1 MINLIKNEFYKIK
14 ISKIIIS
21 YMFYIILLLL
31 MNKYSDKSVEEL
43 SFNII
48 PFIGIFICLFWGGTI
63 SNEIEKGTFRFYLTK
78 PVSRHKVY
86 VSKLFTMYIY
96 CYIGTLL
103 ILLISSIVSSKI
115 NLLYYSKF
123 LTYSIPLYFLSTF
136 IIYLSNKFKNTS
148 FTIVCSVLL
157 FSFSLFLSQIL
168 FKIKFNFIEFTFLP
182 YLDFTLFDDKNN
194 LKAVNSLFNVSLSL
208 KRGLLINTIYTFLF
222 YLFGV
227 VSFMKKDIKS

>member
-1 MINLIKNEFYKIK
+1 MINLIKNEFNKIK
-14 ISKIIIS
+14 ISKVVLS
-21 YMFYIILLLL
+21 YLFYATLLLL
-31 MNKYSDKSVEEL
+31 MNKYSDKNIEDL

-86 VSKLFTMYIY
+86 VSKLITTYIY
-96 CYIGTLL
+96 SYVGTLM
-103 ILLISSIVSSKI
+103 ILLITSIISSKI

-136 IIYLSNKFKNTS
+136 VIYLSNKFKSTS
-148 FTIVCSVLL
+148 FIVICGVLL

-168 FKIKFNFIEFTFLP
+168 FKIKFNFIELTFLP
-182 YLDFTLFDDKNN
+182 YLDFTIFDDENN
-194 LKAVNSLFNVSLSL
+194 LKEINSLFNVSLSL
-208 KRGLLINTIYTFLF
+208 KKGVLIDVIYTFIF
-222 YLFGV
+222 YLIGV
-227 VSFMKKDIKS
+227 ISFMKKDIKS

>member
-14 ISKIIIS
+14 ISKIITS
-21 YMFYIILLLL
+21 YIFFITLLLL
-31 MNKYSDKSVEEL
+31 MNKYSDKSIEEL
-43 SFNII
+43 SFNIV

-86 VSKLFTMYIY
+86 VSKLITTYIY
-96 CYIGTLL
+96 TYIGILL
-103 ILLISSIVSSKI
+103 ILFVSSIISSKI
-115 NLLYYSKF
+115 DLLYYSKF
-123 LTYSIPLYFLSTF
+123 LTYGIPLYFLSTL

-148 FTIVCSVLL
+148 FTIICGVLL
-157 FSFSLFLSQIL
+157 FSFSLLLSQIL

-182 YLDFTLFDDKNN
+182 YLDFTLFDDENN

-208 KRGLLINTIYTFLF
+208 KRGVLIDIIYTFIF
-222 YLFGV
+222 YLFGAM
-227 VSFMKKDIKS
+227 SFMKRDIKS